1 MCADALITRLKEINF
16 ELLAG
21 YRHNHDDD
29 PRLWK
34 ACGCYHVRYYCNS
47 HWPEEEAR
55 LRALSR
61 QNKNPR
67 SAEEGT
73 QYAFTLTMPPDYQP
87 VKPLHEVA
95 KLIMEYG
102 LTNKPYEKAC
112 KYAYVLEHTDKGIP
126 HIHGVYQTKS
136 GRRLASK
143 YFKRYWD
150 LWDEKVKLGHGHKG
164 GYHQKV
170 RANESY
176 EGYLEKEG
184 VVIKGGVPPV
194 ESDSPDLISH
204 V

>member
-1 MCADALITRLKEINF
+1 MGVDALIADLKRINF
-16 ELLAG
+16 DLLASL
-21 YRHNHDDD
+21 RHHHDD
-29 PRLWK
+29 RQCLWK
-34 ACGCYHVRYYCNS
+34 TCGCYHYRYFCES

-55 LRALSR
+55 LRVLSR

-87 VKPLHEVA
+87 VKPLEEVA

-112 KYAYVLEHTDKGIP
+112 KYAYVLEHTEKGIP
-126 HIHGVYQTKS
+126 HIHGVYQTPS
-136 GRRLASK
+136 GRRIATK
-143 YFKRYWD
+143 YFKRYHS
-150 LWDEKVKLGHGHKG
+150 LWTENPKDPGYIKMGNGFKG

-184 VVIKGGVPPV
+184 VVIK
-194 ESDSPDLISH
+194 SNA
-204 V
+204 